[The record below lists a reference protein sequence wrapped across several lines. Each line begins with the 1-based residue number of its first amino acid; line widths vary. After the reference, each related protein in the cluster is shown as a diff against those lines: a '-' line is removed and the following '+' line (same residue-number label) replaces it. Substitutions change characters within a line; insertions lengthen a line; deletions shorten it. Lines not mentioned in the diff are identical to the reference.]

1 MRILQITPHYYP
13 QRGGV
18 ERHVQSISEGLV
30 AQGHDVVVIT
40 MAMPGAVAAE
50 RINAVPVYR
59 LRAVGPTSAYH
70 VPLSLADCLLNCP
83 NFDVIHVHNYHAAM
97 LPMVAA
103 LAPGRLVITPHLND
117 RPHSRIAG
125 LLHMPYS
132 VVGRWSL
139 RRARAIVCV
148 SAAERA
154 RLLSRFG
161 LRPECITVIPNGVD
175 IAGASGTH
183 AIQRDPTLLLA
194 VGRLQAYKG
203 VDRAIAAL
211 TRLPAAYRLV
221 VVGEGPCRAD
231 LQAHAERLGV
241 AGRVT
246 FVGAVSDD
254 RLAGWY
260 RQASVMLAMSS
271 AEAFGITV
279 IEALAHGCRAVC
291 NDIPAFRDLAA
302 QMPTH
307 ISIVLGDCAKE
318 VAAATVRATQTPTVE
333 ADLTPF
339 SWDQI
344 VERLMMLYAEVA
356 SQDGCKVSR
365 SPPAPHPQPLLHRG
379 GGEPDRFLVRNTPS
393 PSVGEGV
400 GREG

>member
-59 LRAVGPTSAYH
+59 LQAVGPTSAYH
-70 VPLSLADCLLNCP
+70 VPLGLADCLLNCP

-97 LPMVAA
+97 LPIVAA

-148 SAAERA
+148 SAAERV

-161 LRPECITVIPNGVD
+161 LQPERITVIPNGVD
-175 IAGASGTH
+175 LAGAAGTH
-183 AIQRDPTLLLA
+183 AVQRDPTLLLA

-203 VDRAIAAL
+203 VDQAIAAL

-221 VVGEGPCRAD
+221 VVGEGPCRAA
-231 LQAHAERLGV
+231 LHAHAERLGV

-254 RLAGWY
+254 QLAGWY
-260 RQASVMLAMSS
+260 RRASVMLAMSS

-291 NDIPAFRDLAA
+291 NDIPAFRDLAT
-302 QMPTH
+302 QMPAH
-307 ISIVLGDCAKE
+307 ISIVSGDHAE
-318 VAAATVRATQTPTVE
+318 AVAAATLKAAHSLAVA
-333 ADLTPF
+333 ADLAPF
-339 SWDQI
+339 SWGRI
-344 VERLMMLYAEVA
+344 VERLMMLYAEAANQPSAPA
-356 SQDGCKVSR
+356 SLRLLNSR
-365 SPPAPHPQPLLHRG
+365 IGIRA
-379 GGEPDRFLVRNTPS
+379 
-393 PSVGEGV
+393 
-400 GREG
+400 

>member
-30 AQGHDVVVIT
+30 AHGHDVVVIT

-59 LRAVGPTSAYH
+59 LQAVGPTSAYH
-70 VPLSLADCLLNCP
+70 MPLGLADCLVNCP
-83 NFDVIHVHNYHAAM
+83 NFDIIHVHNYHAAM
-97 LPMVAA
+97 LPIAAA
-103 LAPGRLVITPHLND
+103 LVPGRLVITPHLND

-161 LRPECITVIPNGVD
+161 LQPERITVIPNGVD
-175 IAGASGTH
+175 LAGASGAH
-183 AIQRDPTLLLA
+183 AVQRDPNLLLA

-254 RLAGWY
+254 QLAGWY
-260 RQASVMLAMSS
+260 RRASVMLAMSS

-279 IEALAHGCRAVC
+279 IEALAQGCQAVC
-291 NDIPAFRDLAA
+291 HDIPAFRDLAA
-302 QMPTH
+302 HLPAH
-307 ISIVLGDCAKE
+307 ISIVSGDSAE
-318 VAAATVRATQTPTVE
+318 AVAAATLKAAHSPAAA
-333 ADLTPF
+333 ADLAPF
-339 SWDQI
+339 SWSRI
-344 VERLMMLYAEVA
+344 VERLITLYAEVA
-356 SQDGCKVSR
+356 NQDSFGSR
-365 SPPAPHPQPLLHRG
+365 ADLLNSRIG
-379 GGEPDRFLVRNTPS
+379 IRA
-393 PSVGEGV
+393 
-400 GREG
+400 